1 MATITGE
8 RRDVCE
14 KSSDSCFMLLPV
26 RGVQLAFRR
35 RFRHHYLVHRY
46 DGNHASQPAINRF
59 LRRQP
64 GAPGSARPEANQTGI
79 AQTTTTAL
87 HDTLGRMVNVNYS
100 DDKTNKLFS
109 R

>member
-1 MATITGE
+1 MITSE
-8 RRDVCE
+8 RREVRE
-14 KSSDSCFMLLPV
+14 KRSDCFCLWLSADSAYIAV
-26 RGVQLAFRR
+26 RLG
-35 RFRHHYLVHRY
+35 FRHHDFVLRHR
-46 DGNHASQPAINRF
+46 GNHASQPAINRF